1 MKCEKYEIIDTKDYD
16 LPQVG
21 TMKKLTDKQKH
32 AIELLLQDMSLRKV
46 SQEVGVSKS
55 TIYKWT
61 KLPQI
66 QKILESKNDAIVN
79 NLYGKA
85 LMEIEKQMES
95 DNVYSRQWAVNK
107 VLDLKKSQQ
116 DININIGQKATPQSL
131 EELIAQIDEKY

>member
-1 MKCEKYEIIDTKDYD
+1 MNEKYEIIDVKDYD

-21 TMKKLTDKQKH
+21 TMKKLTDKQKY
-32 AIELLLQDMSLRKV
+32 AVELLLQDMSLRTV
-46 SQEVGVSKS
+46 AEEVGVSKS
-55 TIYKWT
+55 LVYKWT

-66 QKILESKNDAIVN
+66 KKILDGKNDAIVN

-85 LMEIEKQMES
+85 LMEIERQMES

-116 DININIGQKATPQSL
+116 DININVGQKATPKSL

>member
-1 MKCEKYEIIDTKDYD
+1 MNEKYEIIDVKDYD

-21 TMKKLTDKQKH
+21 SMKALSDKQKH

-46 SQEVGVSKS
+46 AEEVGVSKS
-55 TIYKWT
+55 LIYKWT

-66 QKILESKNDAIVN
+66 KKILDGKNDAIIN

-85 LMEIEKQMES
+85 LMEIERQMES
-95 DNVYSRQWAVNK
+95 DNIYARQWSVNK
-107 VLDLKKSQQ
+107 ILEIKKANT
-116 DININIGQKATPQSL
+116 DININVGKKAPQSL